1 MFHEI
6 IVELSVG
13 SMDVMPITKFNTM
26 FDADHINSVFPRQVS
41 AITFFAQGSAYRLSK
56 ELGEKCYDHDH
67 KDSRSA
73 LDFRAAA
80 GGVLCGGAKCR

>member
-26 FDADHINSVFPRQVS
+26 FDADHINSLFARQVS
-41 AITFFAQGSAYRLSK
+41 AITFFAQGSAYSL
-56 ELGEKCYDHDH
+56 
-67 KDSRSA
+67 
-73 LDFRAAA
+73 
-80 GGVLCGGAKCR
+80 

>member
-6 IVELSVG
+6 IVELFVG

-41 AITFFAQGSAYRLSK
+41 AVTFFAQGSGSQPYFFESVIG
-56 ELGEKCYDHDH
+56 GEEVM
-67 KDSRSA
+67 RG
-73 LDFRAAA
+73 LRAARQA
-80 GGVLCGGAKCR
+80 VFWKI

>member
-6 IVELSVG
+6 IVELTVG

-41 AITFFAQGSAYRLSK
+41 AIIRPRLGLLSLK
-56 ELGEKCYDHDH
+56 RTRGE
-67 KDSRSA
+67 
-73 LDFRAAA
+73 
-80 GGVLCGGAKCR
+80 VL

>member
-6 IVELSVG
+6 IVELFVG

-41 AITFFAQGSAYRLSK
+41 AITFFDQGSTD
-56 ELGEKCYDHDH
+56 DHDGGT
-67 KDSRSA
+67 DAFWWLRS
-73 LDFRAAA
+73 
-80 GGVLCGGAKCR
+80 